1 MDLELKSS
9 LIFPAHQAE
18 FQAASWHQSFWIYFH
33 KALLCLILSKSLFLI
48 DISHQLHFQLQI
60 HGIKK
65 NNRVK
70 LLHFFEGVLHNMEQ
84 CWSTEMATDMRC
96 VAMSQAETFHQAV
109 ASREQ
114 HCLPWSPG
122 DISRA
127 GGELWVCCG
136 CSQSLA
142 ATRWEQECFLKLSC
156 IHITHPPV
164 LSFHPQPACTD
175 TTLFQTGAS
184 PFTRSS
190 DSQEQLKHKET
201 AASSAYC
208 SCTRL
213 VQQLQDASLQGLLLP
228 QVAASLPSFSQTL
241 PWCLHLISSHHLA
254 VYQLSSRTLTE
265 QFLCHYRWPGWQETT
280 RHQWQQHAHQNYFR

>member
-84 CWSTEMATDMRC
+84 CWSTEMATDTRC

-109 ASREQ
+109 ASLEQ
-114 HCLPWSPG
+114 PASPG
-122 DISRA
+122 HQGTSP
-127 GGELWVCCG
+127 GLEESCG
-136 CSQSLA
+136 CA
-142 ATRWEQECFLKLSC
+142 
-156 IHITHPPV
+156 V
-164 LSFHPQPACTD
+164 
-175 TTLFQTGAS
+175 GA
-184 PFTRSS
+184 
-190 DSQEQLKHKET
+190 HK
-201 AASSAYC
+201 AW
-208 SCTRL
+208 L
-213 VQQLQDASLQGLLLP
+213 LQGENRN
-228 QVAASLPSFSQTL
+228 AS
-241 PWCLHLISSHHLA
+241 
-254 VYQLSSRTLTE
+254 
-265 QFLCHYRWPGWQETT
+265 
-280 RHQWQQHAHQNYFR
+280 

>member
-33 KALLCLILSKSLFLI
+33 KALLCLILSKSLVLI
-48 DISHQLHFQLQI
+48 DISHQLHFHLQI

-109 ASREQ
+109 ASLEQ

-127 GGELWVCCG
+127 GGELWVLTKPG
-136 CSQSLA
+136 CYKVRTGMLPKALMHS
-142 ATRWEQECFLKLSC
+142 
-156 IHITHPPV
+156 HHPPSCAF
-164 LSFHPQPACTD
+164 LPP
-175 TTLFQTGAS
+175 
-184 PFTRSS
+184 
-190 DSQEQLKHKET
+190 T
-201 AASSAYC
+201 A
-208 SCTRL
+208 
-213 VQQLQDASLQGLLLP
+213 
-228 QVAASLPSFSQTL
+228 
-241 PWCLHLISSHHLA
+241 CLHGYNPVPNGCLTIHW
-254 VYQLSSRTLTE
+254 QL
-265 QFLCHYRWPGWQETT
+265 
-280 RHQWQQHAHQNYFR
+280 